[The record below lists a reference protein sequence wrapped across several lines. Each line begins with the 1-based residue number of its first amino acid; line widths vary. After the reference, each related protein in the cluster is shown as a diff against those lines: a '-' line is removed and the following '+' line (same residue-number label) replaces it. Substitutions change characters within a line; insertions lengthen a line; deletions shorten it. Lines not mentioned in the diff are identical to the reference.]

1 MWYALLSFLG
11 VTTTTSQDTDA
22 AESLLILA
30 NESGIAT
37 QTHIDMVSVSCQ
49 TEISHE
55 DLSSMGNELD
65 DLREQVC
72 ELKKKCSIQEDL
84 DNRSLSKNVREE

>member
-1 MWYALLSFLG
+1 ML
-11 VTTTTSQDTDA
+11 T
-22 AESLLILA
+22 
-30 NESGIAT
+30 NESGCNCKTGPVQSIFVCLYFTLLCLDIAT
-37 QTHIDMVSVSCQ
+37 QTHIEMVSVSCQ
-49 TEISHE
+49 TEISHK
-55 DLSSMGNELD
+55 DLTSMGNELD